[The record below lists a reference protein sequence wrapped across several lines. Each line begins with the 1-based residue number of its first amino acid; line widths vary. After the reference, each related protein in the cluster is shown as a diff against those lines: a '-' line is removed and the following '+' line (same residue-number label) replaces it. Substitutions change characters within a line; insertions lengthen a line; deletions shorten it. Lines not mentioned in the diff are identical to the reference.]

1 MMMMTVIV
9 GNYPTLITSRA
20 KSSAFTPPFADTCQT
35 DRPADR
41 VNTRPI
47 NSIRNVTAYP
57 VQIFY
62 PLASSEL
69 LLISMSFDPSIYTFH
84 SPFPSF
90 LHSAFSLPPFHEFF
104 IRARVEVSSQTRT
117 INHFSIERVCVYIH
131 IGNPWWKG
139 RFWFYKRDRAWNC
152 GVEIRSCKQH
162 LTAVQRFTMNIGG
175 DNSDVTG
182 SQRCENVRFR
192 GGYGPNPRGPL
203 SSYSASSNVE
213 SGNSIVRPDS
223 SRPGRIEKTD
233 MSDSSRPCSTS
244 PGRNKARA

>member
-1 MMMMTVIV
+1 MMTVIV

-69 LLISMSFDPSIYTFH
+69 LLISMSFDPFIYTFH

-90 LHSAFSLPPFHEFF
+90 LHSLLSLSPFHEFF
-104 IRARVEVSSQTRT
+104 IRSKSRHKRGRLIISRS
-117 INHFSIERVCVYIH
+117 NVCVYIY
-131 IGNPWWKG
+131 I
-139 RFWFYKRDRAWNC
+139 
-152 GVEIRSCKQH
+152 
-162 LTAVQRFTMNIGG
+162 
-175 DNSDVTG
+175 
-182 SQRCENVRFR
+182 
-192 GGYGPNPRGPL
+192 
-203 SSYSASSNVE
+203 
-213 SGNSIVRPDS
+213 
-223 SRPGRIEKTD
+223 
-233 MSDSSRPCSTS
+233 
-244 PGRNKARA
+244 